1 VSDNK
6 FEMVKQSPLCVEFD
20 EDECRALAGIV
31 DCRKLGH
38 GDILIEEGHTD
49 HTLYIIVSG
58 ALEVSRSVGGGEHVS
73 LHIHK
78 AGDVAGALGFI
89 DGCEHSATLRAI
101 GPVEVFS
108 LEREA
113 FEGLIDDHPRLV
125 YKVMRA
131 LSRSVH
137 QITSRMNA
145 QYVELSNYISKVH
158 GRY

>member
-1 VSDNK
+1 MNDSK
-6 FEMVKQSPLCVEFD
+6 FEMVRQSPLCVEFD
-20 EDECRALAGIV
+20 DDECHALAEIV
-31 DCRKLGH
+31 ACRSLDNGEL
-38 GDILIEEGHTD
+38 LIEEGHTD
-49 HTLYIIVSG
+49 HTLYVVVNG
-58 ALEVSRSVGGGEHVS
+58 ALEVSRNVGGGEHVS

-78 AGDVAGALGFI
+78 PGDIAGALGFI

-108 LEREA
+108 LERETL
-113 FEGLIDDHPRLV
+113 EGLLESRPRLV

-145 QYVELSNYISKVH
+145 QYVELSNYISKQH